1 MAAATKDFCMSKQAK
16 DSETRAELRARAVE
30 RLSRP
35 GGGEGTRVNAMAAL
49 GVLHEMSLSP
59 STAADALALMHELQV
74 HQVELD
80 LQEDELRRSRA
91 EVEAALA
98 RSNQL
103 YDGAPVG
110 LFTVERNTALVE
122 LNPTGARLLGGEPET
137 LLGRPLAGFLTPS
150 GGDALHT
157 LLARVADG
165 LAAPAC
171 TLELAARAGAPLR
184 VFASAGAD
192 PAGPRFMIVLLDPG
206 GHPQVPGSK

>member
-1 MAAATKDFCMSKQAK
+1 MSKQAQ
-16 DSETRAELRARAVE
+16 DPGTRAELRARAVA

-35 GGGEGTRVNAMAAL
+35 GSAEGTRVNALAAL

-80 LQEDELRRSRA
+80 LQEDELRRSRV

-122 LNPTGARLLGGEPET
+122 LNPAGARLLGGDPET
-137 LLGRPLAGFLTPS
+137 LRGQPLAGFLTTS
-150 GGDALHT
+150 GGEALHT

-165 LAAPAC
+165 MAAPAC
-171 TLELAARAGAPLR
+171 PLELTARDGAPLR
-184 VFASAGAD
+184 VFASASAD
-192 PAGPRFMIVLLDPG
+192 PAGPRFLLALLELG
-206 GHPQVPGSK
+206 

>member
-1 MAAATKDFCMSKQAK
+1 MSKQAK
-16 DSETRAELRARAVE
+16 DSGTRAELRARSVA

-35 GGGEGTRVNAMAAL
+35 GSAEGTRVNALAAL

-91 EVEAALA
+91 EVEVALA
-98 RSNQL
+98 RSNQI
-103 YDGAPVG
+103 YDSAPVA

-122 LNPTGARLLGGEPET
+122 LNQAGARLLGGEPET

-150 GGDALHT
+150 GGDALHA
-157 LLARVADG
+157 LLARAVDG
-165 LAAPAC
+165 LVAPAC
-171 TLELAARAGAPLR
+171 TLELASRDGASPR
-184 VFASAGAD
+184 VFATVGTD
-192 PAGPRFMIVLLDPG
+192 PAGPRFLLALLELVER
-206 GHPQVPGSK
+206 PQVPKSP

>member
-16 DSETRAELRARAVE
+16 DPGTRAELRSRAVE

-35 GGGEGTRVNAMAAL
+35 GAAEGTRVNALAAL
-49 GVLHEMSLSP
+49 SVLHEMSLSP
-59 STAADALALMHELQV
+59 ATAPDALALMHELQV

-103 YDGAPVG
+103 YDSAPVG
-110 LFTVERNTALVE
+110 LFTIERNTALVE
-122 LNPTGARLLGGEPET
+122 LNQAGARLLGGEPET

-157 LLARVADG
+157 LLTRVADG
-165 LAAPAC
+165 QAAPAC
-171 TLELAARAGAPLR
+171 TLELARPDGAPLR
-184 VFASAGAD
+184 VFATVSAD
-192 PAGPRFMIVLLDPG
+192 PAGPRFLMALLNLG
-206 GHPQVPGSK
+206 

>member
-1 MAAATKDFCMSKQAK
+1 MSKQAQ
-16 DSETRAELRARAVE
+16 DPGTRAELRARAVA
-30 RLSRP
+30 RLSWP
-35 GGGEGTRVNAMAAL
+35 GSAEGTRVNALAAL

-80 LQEDELRRSRA
+80 LQEDELRRSRV

-122 LNPTGARLLGGEPET
+122 LNLTGARLLGGKPEA

-150 GGDALHT
+150 GAEALHA

-171 TLELAARAGAPLR
+171 PLELTARDGAPLR
-184 VFASAGAD
+184 VYASASAD
-192 PAGPRFMIVLLDPG
+192 PAGPRFLLALLDLG
-206 GHPQVPGSK
+206 ERPQGPGSS

>member
-1 MAAATKDFCMSKQAK
+1 MAAGKEDWCMSKQAK
-16 DSETRAELRARAVE
+16 GPGTRAELRSRAVE

-35 GGGEGTRVNAMAAL
+35 GGGEGTRVNALAAL
-49 GVLHEMSLSP
+49 SVLHEMALSP
-59 STAADALALMHELQV
+59 ATAPDALALMHELQV

-98 RSNQL
+98 RSKQL
-103 YDGAPVG
+103 YDSAPVG

-122 LNPTGARLLGGEPET
+122 LNQAGARLLGGEPET

-165 LAAPAC
+165 LAAPSC
-171 TLELAARAGAPLR
+171 TLELAGPDDAPLR
-184 VFASAGAD
+184 VFATASAD
-192 PAGPRFMIVLLDPG
+192 PAGSRFLMALLDLG
-206 GHPQVPGSK
+206 